1 MSIDYDQL
9 LAKRPASPD
18 SIFAWHQ
25 DLAYWPP
32 LEFDPSTCT
41 CWLAID
47 DSTVANGQG
56 WGCPTVRTRP
66 SALTFTVR
74 SHPHVY
80 GSTHPPLL
88 VYRPSQPL
96 SPPVE
101 NQITRFIFIF
111 MWSHLGDSLYCI
123 K

>member
-25 DLAYWPP
+25 DMAYWPP
-32 LEFDPSTCT
+32 LEFDPATCT

-56 WGCPTVRTRP
+56 WGCPTVRTLPTRL
-66 SALTFTVR
+66 SSIV
-74 SHPHVY
+74 S
-80 GSTHPPLL
+80 
-88 VYRPSQPL
+88 PL
-96 SPPVE
+96 STCLKSDFFSRVE
-101 NQITRFIFIF
+101 PKPR
-111 MWSHLGDSLYCI
+111 
-123 K
+123 

>member
-56 WGCPTVRTRP
+56 LGCPTVHTRLHASNRPLPTTFTRP
-66 SALTFTVR
+66 HTSAFTR
-74 SHPHVY
+74 
-80 GSTHPPLL
+80 LL
-88 VYRPSQPL
+88 SIAHPL
-96 SPPVE
+96 SPPA
-101 NQITRFIFIF
+101 
-111 MWSHLGDSLYCI
+111 
-123 K
+123 